1 MHVCNHFSLCSQT
14 WHRVKRSAD
23 FIFSIYISK
32 QRKVVSIVTIFQS
45 NRFKELTENR
55 ISLKNFA
62 KNRNWYW
69 GQNVSHAKFVYRDTQ
84 MCLRWINLQTWRST
98 CQSEFK
104 GNCQEA
110 ISTSLPIFSWFHS
123 RISIGWTISR
133 KYAKKKWMWT
143 HFCSSCCKKNCF
155 KLDSVDNAALY
166 KWI

>member
-69 GQNVSHAKFVYRDTQ
+69 GQNVSHAKFVYRETRKCVYDELICKHGDRPVNQNSRGTARKPSQ
-84 MCLRWINLQTWRST
+84 LHCRSSAGFILEFPLDERSHESMQKRMNVDAFLLVVLQ
-98 CQSEFK
+98 E
-104 GNCQEA
+104 
-110 ISTSLPIFSWFHS
+110 
-123 RISIGWTISR
+123 
-133 KYAKKKWMWT
+133 
-143 HFCSSCCKKNCF
+143 
-155 KLDSVDNAALY
+155 KLF
-166 KWI
+166 